1 MGCYN
6 VCSFSYNLKTHYAL
20 CMVIM
25 QKECCWNLLHFIFL
39 SSWKLQINY
48 STEFNQTAY
57 INYGFGSQLTEKDYL
72 RLALLMI
79 CPWFVDIEYWYKN
92 DPYIIIYKISQLV
105 YFKYSILT
113 NHGHIISFT
122 RLLIMFSKISC
133 LMTSFKI
140 LKIKI
145 K

>member
-57 INYGFGSQLTEKDYL
+57 ISYGFGSQLTEKDYI
-72 RLALLMI
+72 RLTFDRHGNLQWLFLV
-79 CPWFVDIEYWYKN
+79 CHHKLTPFVFGAK
-92 DPYIIIYKISQLV
+92 
-105 YFKYSILT
+105 F
-113 NHGHIISFT
+113 
-122 RLLIMFSKISC
+122 C
-133 LMTSFKI
+133 
-140 LKIKI
+140 
-145 K
+145 

>member
-1 MGCYN
+1 MYGN
-6 VCSFSYNLKTHYAL
+6 YA
-20 CMVIM
+20 
-25 QKECCWNLLHFIFL
+25 KKCCWNLLHFIFL

-113 NHGHIISFT
+113 NHGRIINFT
-122 RLLIMFSKISC
+122 LSICVLVFTWFGWGGILNRNSSPLICRF
-133 LMTSFKI
+133 LQNYVGHSFK
-140 LKIKI
+140 LSA
-145 K
+145 

>member
-57 INYGFGSQLTEKDYL
+57 INYGFGSQLTEKDYI
-72 RLALLMI
+72 RLTFDRHGNLQWLFLACHHKLTLFVFCAKFGWYQPSYKLLYTI
-79 CPWFVDIEYWYKN
+79 SLCLFLNCGSWYN
-92 DPYIIIYKISQLV
+92 V
-105 YFKYSILT
+105 
-113 NHGHIISFT
+113 
-122 RLLIMFSKISC
+122 
-133 LMTSFKI
+133 
-140 LKIKI
+140 
-145 K
+145 